1 MNTTTVTPSQ
11 SFTKQTVRPCERLE
25 ADIVELASQ
34 LTAASARLT
43 RLIGEYDA
51 AEGWRDWGMRST
63 AHWLSWRCAMGLGA
77 AREQVR
83 VARRLRELPVI
94 AAEYAAGR
102 LSYAKV
108 RALTRFATDE
118 SDEYL
123 AEMARHATGA
133 QIEKLARAAR
143 RARTGAEARGQ
154 YAAAYL
160 KLSVADDGSVIGSFR
175 LPPAEGAELMQA
187 LDAGADGCRTTNP
200 RATTTAGM
208 ATTPRATARA

>member
-1 MNTTTVTPSQ
+1 MDTTTVTTSAP
-11 SFTKQTVRPCERLE
+11 FTKQAARPCERLE

-34 LTAASARLT
+34 LTAASATLT
-43 RLIGEYDA
+43 RMIGEYDA

-63 AHWLSWRCAMGLGA
+63 AHWLSWKCGMGLGA

-108 RALTRFATDE
+108 RALTRFATDG
-118 SDEYL
+118 SDAYL

-133 QIEKLARAAR
+133 QMEKLARAAR

-160 KLSVADDGSVIGSFR
+160 KFTVTDDGSVLGSFR

-187 LDAGADGCRTTNP
+187 
-200 RATTTAGM
+200 
-208 ATTPRATARA
+208 